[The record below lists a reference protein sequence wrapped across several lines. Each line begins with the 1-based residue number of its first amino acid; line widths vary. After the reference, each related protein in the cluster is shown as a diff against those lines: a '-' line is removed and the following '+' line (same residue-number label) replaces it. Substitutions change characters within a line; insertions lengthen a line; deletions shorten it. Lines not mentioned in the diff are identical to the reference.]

1 MAKPRGTTM
10 SASKAF
16 TDYSKQ
22 GSASSSTKTPTPAT
36 KQVFGSSS
44 QFKGVGVGVPGDVR
58 K

>member
-10 SASKAF
+10 TAARAF
-16 TDYSKQ
+16 TAYSKQ
-22 GSASSSTKTPTPAT
+22 GSASSSTKTPKPAAR
-36 KQVFGSSS
+36 QVFGSSS

>member
-1 MAKPRGTTM
+1 MGKPRGTTM

-16 TDYSKQ
+16 TEYSKQ
-22 GSASSSTKTPTPAT
+22 GSASSSTKTAKPAASR
-36 KQVFGSSS
+36 VFGSSP